1 MEKEMIEHLCSIFGE
16 RLTTIASY
24 YMDNEQYFIFVLSEI
39 TFKDLE
45 NSRRI
50 NFSIPVVFFTE
61 EELADGKDVFS
72 LEFLNIQNSY
82 EMIYGKDVFKG
93 LKFQKK
99 NVRLQLEFELRS
111 KLINLRSE
119 FSRIRDE
126 RGLMHLIDSILPAFM
141 PLVSGL
147 LFLKGENIPNSREQV
162 FEKIKEKYGVQTE
175 VLNTI
180 YQHNLRTI
188 DIEDFNLV
196 VKKVLK
202 FLAEI
207 AEVVDEMKIK

>member
-1 MEKEMIEHLCSIFGE
+1 MIEHLCTVFGD
-16 RLTTIASY
+16 RLTSIASY
-24 YMDNEQYFIFVLSEI
+24 YMDNEKYFLLVFSEI
-39 TFKDLE
+39 IFKDLE
-45 NSRRI
+45 HSRNL
-50 NFSIPVVFFTE
+50 NFGIPVVFFTE
-61 EELADGKDVFS
+61 EELRDGKDVFS

-82 EMIYGKDVFKG
+82 EMIYGKDLFKG
-93 LKFQKK
+93 LKFKKK

-119 FSRIRDE
+119 FSRLKDD
-126 RGLMHLIDSILPAFM
+126 RGLMRLAESILPAFM

-147 LFLKGENIPNSREQV
+147 LFLKNEHIPKSKEEV
-162 FEKIKEKYGVQTE
+162 FQKIEEKYTVETG

-180 YQHNLRTI
+180 YQYKLRNH

-196 VKKVLK
+196 VKSVLK

-207 AEVVDEMKIK
+207 AEAVDELRVQ